1 VRNNIQKEWCKGR
14 GFHHR
19 ESGASKQAD
28 LPEIFDPMSESLAS
42 ESDENEHCQS
52 HLHQILQCSVL
63 PDAVNLGRPKDSTH
77 APITSNQLRQFAQ
90 MLPEN
95 THVTSLNLSYQSIG
109 PDAMLELVGPLAL
122 LTSLQE
128 LHLAGAYALA
138 YVFMIV
144 LQVYHA
150 FS

>member
-1 VRNNIQKEWCKGR
+1 
-14 GFHHR
+14 
-19 ESGASKQAD
+19 
-28 LPEIFDPMSESLAS
+28 MSESLAS

-63 PDAVNLGRPKDSTH
+63 PDAVNLGRSKDSTH

-95 THVTSLNLSYQSIG
+95 THVTSLNQSYQSIG